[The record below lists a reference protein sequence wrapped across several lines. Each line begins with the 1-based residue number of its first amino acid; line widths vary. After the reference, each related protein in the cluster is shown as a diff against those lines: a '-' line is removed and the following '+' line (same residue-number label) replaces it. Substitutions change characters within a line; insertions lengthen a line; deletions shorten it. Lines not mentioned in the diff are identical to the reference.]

1 MDKFIAFFFPF
12 YMNRRMNKKLRDKIS
27 SNDDI
32 GIFNYMDDISTI
44 ELESFEN
51 KFREVLNTK
60 DKLEDKAKL
69 NVAGITIAITLI
81 MGSTGL
87 LEVIYNK
94 YNSVWF
100 GWVMFALLI
109 CGVAYML
116 IAGIMAIKVLIDE
129 NEVYTVG
136 IVKSTDET
144 SNAKLEYKNAINKN
158 AIKNL
163 IRNNSV
169 FTSYECIRNALACL
183 FLLFI
188 FVALPIGEANKY
200 IDLSSNT
207 TLENNIYYSA
217 PTLKEINEY
226 NLEDSIESVIN
237 EEKDSG
243 NLSMNGNYGLIS
255 DDKKLF
261 ITVNIQDNRITIMNI
276 EIIDDILN

>member
-1 MDKFIAFFFPF
+1 M
-12 YMNRRMNKKLRDKIS
+12 
-27 SNDDI
+27 
-32 GIFNYMDDISTI
+32 
-44 ELESFEN
+44 
-51 KFREVLNTK
+51 
-60 DKLEDKAKL
+60 EDKAKL

-100 GWVMFALLI
+100 SWVMFALLI

-116 IAGIMAIKVLIDE
+116 IAGIMTIKVLIDE

-136 IVKSTDET
+136 IVKNTDET
-144 SNAKLEYKNAINKN
+144 GNAKMEYKNAINKN

-188 FVALPIGEANKY
+188 FVALPIREANKF
-200 IDLSSNT
+200 INLSSNT
-207 TLENNIYYSA
+207 AFENNIYYSA
-217 PTLKEINEY
+217 LTLKEINEY

-237 EEKDSG
+237 REKDTG
-243 NLSMNGNYGLIS
+243 NLSMNGDYGLIS

-276 EIIDDILN
+276 EIIDDVLN